1 MAACLL
7 CKKDVSAGY
16 VVCGDCA
23 GMLNPGELP
32 PVLSLFTAWLGA
44 EMARDLSVKPC
55 SMCGR
60 EHCDDLSQCA
70 QGVTAWLRAKAEEFA
85 KVSVP
90 GILGELTT
98 ICPFPEAFEDVDDTE
113 GPGEGLP
120 RRKIG
125 YIRADYDNYRWWNTV
140 WPIHWELA
148 TDEVKLEMDRTY
160 EMLTAGDALH
170 NLDALRRFC
179 WAHPEARASEESDD
193 EFNFYLVGEACDFW
207 VRLITRDEDYNLYL
221 SAYAKAD
228 KYQEGD

>member
-23 GMLNPGELP
+23 GKLNPGELP

-44 EMARDLSVKPC
+44 EMARDLSIKPC

-60 EHCDDLSQCA
+60 EHCNDLSQCA
-70 QGVTAWLRAKAEEFA
+70 QGVTAWLRAKAGEFA

-90 GILGELTT
+90 GILGKLTT
-98 ICPFPEAFEDVDDTE
+98 ICPFPEVYEGVDTTDE
-113 GPGEGLP
+113 P

-125 YIRADYDNYRWWNTV
+125 HIRADYDNYRWWNTV
-140 WPIHWELA
+140 WPSHWELA
-148 TDEVKLEMDRTY
+148 TDEIKSEMDRTY
-160 EMLTAGDALH
+160 EALTAGDALH
-170 NLDALRRFC
+170 NLDTLRRFC
-179 WAHPEARASEESDD
+179 WAHPEAGTGRTTDD
-193 EFNFYLVGEACDFW
+193 EFDFYLVGEACDFW
-207 VRLITRDEDYNLYL
+207 VRLITREKDYNLYL

-228 KYQEGD
+228 KHQEET